1 MFSPEE
7 RERLLEMQL
16 ELGAGGESELWREF
30 SLIYTCLTMPS
41 ESLTM
46 LCPVAD
52 TQGAELRP
60 AFVFNRAKAL
70 FGLNVTNASLSDARM
85 SAPSPGA
92 RALPRDPGTAGSG
105 RARAAAEYFAEK
117 DPARYSSLE
126 AAANMSRGGSPRR
139 RSRSSTDSACASAP
153 RA

>member
-1 MFSPEE
+1 
-7 RERLLEMQL
+7 
-16 ELGAGGESELWREF
+16 
-30 SLIYTCLTMPS
+30 
-41 ESLTM
+41 M

-85 SAPSPGA
+85 SAPSP
-92 RALPRDPGTAGSG
+92 ALGLAAQSMHGGDGRD
-105 RARAAAEYFAEK
+105 RAAAEYFAEK

-126 AAANMSRGGSPRR
+126 AAANMSRGRVS
-139 RSRSSTDSACASAP
+139 SAP
-153 RA
+153 RPPR

>member
-52 TQGAELRP
+52 SQGAELRP

-70 FGLNVTNASLSDARM
+70 FSLNVTNASLSDARM
-85 SAPSPGA
+85 SAPSPALGLA
-92 RALPRDPGTAGSG
+92 RAVHARRG
-105 RARAAAEYFAEK
+105 R
-117 DPARYSSLE
+117 PC
-126 AAANMSRGGSPRR
+126 PRR
-139 RSRSSTDSACASAP
+139 CGIFRRKRP
-153 RA
+153 RALCFS